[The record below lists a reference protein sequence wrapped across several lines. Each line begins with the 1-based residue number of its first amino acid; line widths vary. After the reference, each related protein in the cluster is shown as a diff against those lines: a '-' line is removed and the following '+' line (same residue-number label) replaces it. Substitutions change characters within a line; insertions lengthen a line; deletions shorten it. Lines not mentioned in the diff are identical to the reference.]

1 MLFSRPDGVRVRGDS
16 ANRRILPFLMPTRT
30 EAMVQ
35 LEQKIDV
42 TEALRYLD
50 RVNSDREERRVSLF
64 HVLLCAMARAQHL
77 RPKMNRFIVGQ
88 RLYQRHK
95 LEYSFGVKKK
105 LDDEAILTAVKLPFE
120 PDDTIDTVIDRIDS
134 AISTGRAETK
144 TQSEKEMRLVAS
156 LPRFLT
162 RLVVWGLRVLDYF
175 NLMPASMIAVDELYC
190 SMFVANLGSVGLE
203 APFHHLYNWGTA
215 PLFCSIGK
223 VESTPVVDARGG
235 IVPRELL
242 TIRWSFDE
250 RVADGFYCARSL
262 DLFKD
267 FVSNPELLEKEPG
280 EAKCARD
287 PEKAKAI
294 STG

>member
-1 MLFSRPDGVRVRGDS
+1 MLFTRPDGVRVRDES
-16 ANRRILPFLMPTRT
+16 ANRRILPFLMPSRT

-42 TEALRYLD
+42 TETLRYLD
-50 RVNSDREERRVSLF
+50 RVNSDRKARRVSLF
-64 HVLLCAMARAQHL
+64 HVLLCAMARAHHM
-77 RPKMNRFIVGQ
+77 RPKLNRFVVGQ
-88 RLYQRHK
+88 RIYQRHK

-105 LDDEAILTAVKLPFE
+105 LDDEAVLTAVKLPFE
-120 PDDTIDTVIDRIDS
+120 PDDTIETVIDRIDA
-134 AISTGRAETK
+134 AISKGRGEQK
-144 TQSEKEMRLVAS
+144 TQSEREMRLVAS

-162 RLVVWGLRVLDYF
+162 RFVVWALGVLDYF
-175 NLMPASMIAVDELYC
+175 NLMPASMIAADELYC
-190 SMFVANLGSVGLE
+190 SMFVANLGSVGLD

-223 VESTPVVDARGG
+223 VERTPVIDARGQ
-235 IVPRELL
+235 IVPRDML

-250 RVADGFYCARSL
+250 RIADGFYCARAL

-267 FVSNPELLEKEPG
+267 FLCNPEVLEKEPG
-280 EAKCARD
+280 EAERAAEPDKSA
-287 PEKAKAI
+287 AA